1 MLKQTRIALA
11 LAAVFAVAGTGTAL
25 AGDKK
30 HDDGQGSMGP
40 APSGAQ
46 HEGSKSPEQHPGQAE
61 HPGDTPGQ
69 AGTTPGQ
76 SGATPGQSGAE
87 PPGQAG
93 TTPGQSGNTPGQQR
107 QKQSMPSDMDGP
119 TADDATAGTDSMS
132 GSDDASASD
141 GTASASDKM
150 RGDDSSASGSTDSN
164 R

>member
-46 HEGSKSPEQHPGQAE
+46 HEGSKSPEQHPGQAA
-61 HPGDTPGQ
+61 HPADTPGQ

-76 SGATPGQSGAE
+76 S
-87 PPGQAG
+87 G

-107 QKQSMPSDMDGP
+107 QQQSRPSDMDGP
-119 TADDATAGTDSMS
+119 TADDATAGTDSMG

-150 RGDDSSASGSTDSN
+150 SGDDSSASSSTESN

>member
-46 HEGSKSPEQHPGQAE
+46 HEGSKSPEQHPGQAT
-61 HPGDTPGQ
+61 HPADSPGQ

-107 QKQSMPSDMDGP
+107 QKQSRPSDMDGP
-119 TADDATAGTDSMS
+119 TADDATAGADPAN
-132 GSDDASASD
+132 DASASD

-150 RGDDSSASGSTDSN
+150 SGDDSGGSGSTDSN